1 MHRAEQLGEV
11 LAPGPAFG
19 QVQGEAAGGAGQA
32 GGHDAI
38 RAATPKAQVAG
49 PVLDGRAHTFAF
61 GDELDVRPIR
71 GADFNGQQE
80 LTDRAVAAY
89 IAKYATKGA
98 ETATGALDR
107 PIRLIAEVA
116 HLDITDHARRLIRTA
131 WALCARKDLAPPSAR
146 SATPAPHGDV
156 PKPPPSWSRTRPRS
170 SSPTGPTPVPA
181 SPPPRNGSPPP
192 SPPLPERKENPPMR
206 NWTRPLGGEAATAI
220 RALDPDPTLLLL
232 TVEEAARRLGIGR
245 TTCFGLLA
253 SGELE
258 SVRVGSLRR
267 IPAEA
272 LSSYVTR
279 LRTTSVGAA

>member
-131 WALCARKDLAPPSAR
+131 R
-146 SATPAPHGDV
+146 
-156 PKPPPSWSRTRPRS
+156 
-170 SSPTGPTPVPA
+170 
-181 SPPPRNGSPPP
+181 GS
-192 SPPLPERKENPPMR
+192 
-206 NWTRPLGGEAATAI
+206 G
-220 RALDPDPTLLLL
+220 
-232 TVEEAARRLGIGR
+232 V
-245 TTCFGLLA
+245 A
-253 SGELE
+253 SGLFA
-258 SVRVGSLRR
+258 SCPRVAFRLVIPVRTASCV
-267 IPAEA
+267 
-272 LSSYVTR
+272 R
-279 LRTTSVGAA
+279 LR